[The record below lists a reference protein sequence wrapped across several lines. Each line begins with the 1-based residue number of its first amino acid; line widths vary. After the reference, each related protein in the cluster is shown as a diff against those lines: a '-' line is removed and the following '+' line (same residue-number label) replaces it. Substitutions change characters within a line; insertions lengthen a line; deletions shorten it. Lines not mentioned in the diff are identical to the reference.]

1 MNRVVCTLE
10 LTMMLMMKHEVV
22 NLKKAS
28 QTRDTARDLA
38 WAPRNQSSVAPVLLE
53 EKLCLA

>member
-1 MNRVVCTLE
+1 MKQMKKKTNFRPTMKLFWTIIMNRVVCTLE

-38 WAPRNQSSVAPVLLE
+38 
-53 EKLCLA
+53 